1 MQCYGYVFLVV
12 SISLAIAVDLVRH
25 YKFNE
30 CLTSNEH
37 IIDQCIIRQEY
48 NGCTFVASHFS
59 VLWQLPQQLAASI
72 SQVFVV
78 VTAYQIAYLQAPD
91 YESEPCMFVAV
102 ISSISGLL
110 NVFWKLQIKIWKAS
124 KLIENNTNHIRAE
137 TWKLILLF
145 KVYGVMIAIKM
156 EETFEKKFQII
167 LKVKIVCL
175 IWAWNNL
182 WDGLIRRL
190 SFDCTKSIGGWVYQV
205 SQTGNF
211 QTPLIL
217 QKFIKEL
224 FFINRFRNSKIQ
236 KVKKFR
242 WRKLSEELKLQ
253 QAKKIYSFFK
263 VWKSVFVSALITNRK
278 SKISL
283 LLRLSKKATEKSDS
297 VGFFF

>member
-110 NVFWKLQIKIWKAS
+110 NVFWKLQIKI
-124 KLIENNTNHIRAE
+124 
-137 TWKLILLF
+137 
-145 KVYGVMIAIKM
+145 
-156 EETFEKKFQII
+156 
-167 LKVKIVCL
+167 
-175 IWAWNNL
+175 
-182 WDGLIRRL
+182 
-190 SFDCTKSIGGWVYQV
+190 
-205 SQTGNF
+205 
-211 QTPLIL
+211 
-217 QKFIKEL
+217 
-224 FFINRFRNSKIQ
+224 
-236 KVKKFR
+236 
-242 WRKLSEELKLQ
+242 
-253 QAKKIYSFFK
+253 
-263 VWKSVFVSALITNRK
+263 
-278 SKISL
+278 
-283 LLRLSKKATEKSDS
+283 
-297 VGFFF
+297 